1 MPDLARTVY
10 YLGVHL
16 LYASLV
22 WLCAWLLTSSRFG
35 SAATKYWIW
44 VATSLNFIVPTGA
57 ILDRLWSDHLTWA
70 TPLRVIGA
78 AGVAVAEHRTAAAV
92 LGAVWLAGAGVM
104 LVRLVLRLRAERR
117 DSRAG
122 AAAPVAA
129 WLARG
134 VPVRYAGGPQAPA
147 VGGLL
152 RPHIALPRGIERLL
166 SGPELEAVLTHELT
180 HARRRDNLVRLVYEA
195 GLCGLWFHPL
205 VWVSGSRL
213 ALYRELSCDE
223 SVIRSNQGGDLISA
237 LSKLADPQEDLLL
250 QASAAS
256 LLSHR
261 LASLVAARPG
271 AGHPGRAANAL
282 LASLFGAAVAGGVLE
297 TIAHTACCFLTKR

>member
-22 WLCAWLLTSSRFG
+22 TSSRLG
-35 SAATKYWIW
+35 SATTKYWIW
-44 VATSLNFIVPTGA
+44 VATALNFIVPTGA
-57 ILDRLWSDHLTWA
+57 ILDRIGSDHLAWA
-70 TPLRVIGA
+70 TPLQVIGA
-78 AGVAVAEHRTAAAV
+78 AGVAAAEHRTAATV
-92 LGAVWLAGAGVM
+92 LGALWLAGAGVM
-104 LVRLVLRLRAERR
+104 LVRLVLRIRAERR

-122 AAAPVAA
+122 AAAPVAG
-129 WLARG
+129 WLAGG
-134 VPVRYAGGPQAPA
+134 VPVKYGAGTQAPA

-166 SGPELEAVLTHELT
+166 SGPELDAVLIHELT
-180 HARRRDNLVRLVYEA
+180 HARRRDNLVRLIYEV
-195 GLCGLWFHPL
+195 GLCLLWFHPL

-237 LSKLADPQEDLLL
+237 LAKLANPQEDLLL

-256 LLSHR
+256 FLSHR
-261 LASLVAARPG
+261 LAGLAAARPG
-271 AGHPGRAANAL
+271 GGRAANAL
-282 LASLFGAAVAGGVLE
+282 LAAVFAAAVAGGVLE

>member
-35 SAATKYWIW
+35 SATTKYWIW
-44 VATSLNFIVPTGA
+44 VATALNFIFPTGA

-70 TPLRVIGA
+70 TPLQAIGA

-92 LGAVWLAGAGVM
+92 LGALWLAGAGVM
-104 LVRLVLRLRAERR
+104 LVRLVLRIRAERR

-129 WLARG
+129 WLAGG
-134 VPVRYAGGPQAPA
+134 VPVKYAGGPQAPA

-166 SGPELEAVLTHELT
+166 SGPELDAVLIHELT
-180 HARRRDNLVRLVYEA
+180 HARRRDNLVRLVYEV
-195 GLCGLWFHPL
+195 GLCVFWFHPL

-237 LSKLADPQEDLLL
+237 LAKLANPQEDLLL

-261 LASLVAARPG
+261 LASLVAAPPR
-271 AGHPGRAANAL
+271 AGRAANAL
-282 LASLFGAAVAGGVLE
+282 LAVVFGAVVAGGVLG

>member
-35 SAATKYWIW
+35 SATTKYWIW
-44 VATSLNFIVPTGA
+44 VATALNFIFPTGA
-57 ILDRLWSDHLTWA
+57 ILDRLWSDHLRWA
-70 TPLRVIGA
+70 KPLQVIGA
-78 AGVAVAEHRTAAAV
+78 AGVAAAEHSTAAAV
-92 LGAVWLAGAGVM
+92 LGAVWLAGASVM
-104 LVRLVLRLRAERR
+104 LVRLILRIRAERR

-129 WLARG
+129 WLAGG
-134 VPVRYAGGPQAPA
+134 VPVKYAGGPQAPA
-147 VGGLL
+147 VSGLL

-166 SGPELEAVLTHELT
+166 SGPELDAVLIHELT
-180 HARRRDNLVRLVYEA
+180 HARRRDNLVRLVYEV
-195 GLCGLWFHPL
+195 GLCVLWFHPL

-237 LSKLADPQEDLLL
+237 LSKLANPQEDLLL

-256 LLSHR
+256 FLSHR

-271 AGHPGRAANAL
+271 AGRAANAL
-282 LASLFGAAVAGGVLE
+282 LAVAFGAVVAGGVLE
-297 TIAHTACCFLTKR
+297 TIAHTACCFLKTR

>member
-1 MPDLARTVY
+1 MPDLTRTVY

-22 WLCAWLLTSSRFG
+22 WLCAWLITSSRFG
-35 SAATKYWIW
+35 SATTKYWIW
-44 VATSLNFIVPTGA
+44 VATALNFIFPTGA
-57 ILDRLWSDHLTWA
+57 ILDRIWSNHLTWA
-70 TPLRVIGA
+70 TPLHVIGA
-78 AGVAVAEHRTAAAV
+78 AGVAVAEHSTTAAV
-92 LGAVWLAGAGVM
+92 LGALWLAGASVM
-104 LVRLVLRLRAERR
+104 LVRLILRIRAERR

-129 WLARG
+129 WLAGG
-134 VPVRYAGGPQAPA
+134 VPVKYAGGPQAPA

-166 SGPELEAVLTHELT
+166 SGPELNAVLIHELT
-180 HARRRDNLVRLVYEA
+180 HARRRDNLVRLVYEV
-195 GLCGLWFHPL
+195 GLCVFWFHPL
-205 VWVSGSRL
+205 VWVSGTRL

-237 LSKLADPQEDLLL
+237 LAKLANPQEDLLL
-250 QASAAS
+250 QASATS
-256 LLSHR
+256 FLSHR

-271 AGHPGRAANAL
+271 AGRAANAL
-282 LASLFGAAVAGGVLE
+282 LAVVFGAVVAGGVLE

>member
-35 SAATKYWIW
+35 SATTKYWIW
-44 VATSLNFIVPTGA
+44 VATALNFIFPTGA
-57 ILDRLWSDHLTWA
+57 ILDRIWSDHLRWA
-70 TPLRVIGA
+70 KPLQVIGA
-78 AGVAVAEHRTAAAV
+78 AGVAAAEHRTAAAV
-92 LGAVWLAGAGVM
+92 LGAVWLAGASVM
-104 LVRLVLRLRAERR
+104 LVRLILRIRAERR
-117 DSRAG
+117 DFRAG

-129 WLARG
+129 WLAGG
-134 VPVRYAGGPQAPA
+134 VPVKYAGGPQAPA
-147 VGGLL
+147 VSGLL

-166 SGPELEAVLTHELT
+166 SGPELDAVLIHELT
-180 HARRRDNLVRLVYEA
+180 HARRRDNLVRLVYEV
-195 GLCGLWFHPL
+195 GLCVLWFHPL

-237 LSKLADPQEDLLL
+237 LGKLANPQEDLLL

-256 LLSHR
+256 FLSHR

-271 AGHPGRAANAL
+271 AGRAANAL
-282 LASLFGAAVAGGVLE
+282 LAVAFGAVVAGGVLE
-297 TIAHTACCFLTKR
+297 TIAHTACCFLKAR

>member
-1 MPDLARTVY
+1 
-10 YLGVHL
+10 
-16 LYASLV
+16 
-22 WLCAWLLTSSRFG
+22 
-35 SAATKYWIW
+35 
-44 VATSLNFIVPTGA
+44 
-57 ILDRLWSDHLTWA
+57 
-70 TPLRVIGA
+70 
-78 AGVAVAEHRTAAAV
+78 
-92 LGAVWLAGAGVM
+92 M
-104 LVRLVLRLRAERR
+104 LVRLILRIRAERR

-129 WLARG
+129 WLAGG
-134 VPVRYAGGPQAPA
+134 VPVKYAGGTQAPA

-166 SGPELEAVLTHELT
+166 SGPELDAVLIHELT

-195 GLCGLWFHPL
+195 GLCVLWFHPL

-237 LSKLADPQEDLLL
+237 LAKLADPQEDLLL
-250 QASAAS
+250 QASATS
-256 LLSHR
+256 FLSHR

-271 AGHPGRAANAL
+271 AGRAANAL
-282 LASLFGAAVAGGVLE
+282 LAVVFGAVVAGGVLE

>member
-35 SAATKYWIW
+35 SATTKYWIW
-44 VATSLNFIVPTGA
+44 VATALNFIFPTGA
-57 ILDRLWSDHLTWA
+57 ILDRIWSDHLRWA
-70 TPLRVIGA
+70 KPLQVIGA
-78 AGVAVAEHRTAAAV
+78 AGAAAAEHRTAAAV
-92 LGAVWLAGAGVM
+92 LGAVWLAGASVM
-104 LVRLVLRLRAERR
+104 LVRLILRIRAERR

-129 WLARG
+129 WLAGG
-134 VPVRYAGGPQAPA
+134 VPVKYAGGPQAPA
-147 VGGLL
+147 VSGLL

-166 SGPELEAVLTHELT
+166 SGPELDAVLIHELT
-180 HARRRDNLVRLVYEA
+180 HARRRDNLVRLVYEV
-195 GLCGLWFHPL
+195 GLCVLWFHPL

-237 LSKLADPQEDLLL
+237 LSKLANPQEDLLL

-256 LLSHR
+256 FLSHR

-271 AGHPGRAANAL
+271 AGRAANAL
-282 LASLFGAAVAGGVLE
+282 LAVAFGAVVAGGVLE
-297 TIAHTACCFLTKR
+297 TIAHTACCFLKTR

>member
-22 WLCAWLLTSSRFG
+22 WLCAWLLTSSRIG
-35 SAATKYWIW
+35 SATTKYWIW
-44 VATSLNFIVPTGA
+44 VATALNFILPTGA
-57 ILDRLWSDHLTWA
+57 ILDRIWANHLSWA
-70 TPLRVIGA
+70 TPLQVIGA
-78 AGVAVAEHRTAAAV
+78 AGVAVAAHSTVAAV
-92 LGAVWLAGAGVM
+92 LGAVWLVGASVM
-104 LVRLVLRLRAERR
+104 LVRLILRIRAERR

-122 AAAPVAA
+122 DAAPVAA
-129 WLARG
+129 WLAGG
-134 VPVRYAGGPQAPA
+134 VPVKYAGRPQAPA
-147 VGGLL
+147 VAGLL
-152 RPHIALPRGIERLL
+152 RPHISLPRGIERLL
-166 SGPELEAVLTHELT
+166 SGPELNAVLIHELT
-180 HARRRDNLVRLVYEA
+180 HARRRDNLVRVVYEV
-195 GLCGLWFHPL
+195 GLCVFWFHPL

-237 LSKLADPQEDLLL
+237 LCKLANPQEDLLL

-256 LLSHR
+256 FLSHR
-261 LASLVAARPG
+261 LASLVAARPR
-271 AGHPGRAANAL
+271 AGRAVNAL
-282 LASLFGAAVAGGVLE
+282 LAVLFGAVVAGGVLE